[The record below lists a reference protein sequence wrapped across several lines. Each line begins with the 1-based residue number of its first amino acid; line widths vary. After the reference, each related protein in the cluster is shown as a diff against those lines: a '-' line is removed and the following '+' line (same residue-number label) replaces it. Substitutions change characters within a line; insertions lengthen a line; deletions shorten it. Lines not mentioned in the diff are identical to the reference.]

1 MTDNGKDYLTIKEF
15 SEMAGVSTQ
24 RVYQMVNQELKDFCR
39 VFGKVKKID
48 IQALKFLGKFSNSK
62 TKNIANSEQCIINA
76 LLAQLETK
84 DNQIFEL
91 QNVIKNMQN
100 VIENMQ
106 EQQLEITKSLTN
118 SQALH
123 AGTIKEHIDSTIY
136 DVKDEQ
142 NGKKNKFW
150 NWILN
155 FRRHK

>member
-24 RVYQMVNQELKDFCR
+24 RVYQMVNQELKDFCK

-91 QNVIKNMQN
+91 QNVIKNMQ
-100 VIENMQ
+100 

-123 AGTIKEHIDSTIY
+123 AGTIKEHIESTIY

-142 NGKKNKFW
+142 NEKKNKFW

>member
-39 VFGKVKKID
+39 VFGKVKKIN

-76 LLAQLETK
+76 LLAQLATK

-91 QNVIKNMQN
+91 QNVIK
-100 VIENMQ
+100 NMQ

>member
-1 MTDNGKDYLTIKEF
+1 MTDSGKDYLTIKEF

-24 RVYQMVNQELKDFCR
+24 RVYQMANQELKDFCR

-91 QNVIKNMQN
+91 QNVIKNMQ
-100 VIENMQ
+100 

-142 NGKKNKFW
+142 NEKKNKFW

>member
-1 MTDNGKDYLTIKEF
+1 MTDNGKDDLTIKEF

-39 VFGKVKKID
+39 VFGKVKKIE

-91 QNVIKNMQN
+91 QNVIKNMQ
-100 VIENMQ
+100 

-142 NGKKNKFW
+142 NEKKNKFW

>member
-39 VFGKVKKID
+39 VFGKVKKIE

-91 QNVIKNMQN
+91 QNVIK
-100 VIENMQ
+100 NMQ

>member
-24 RVYQMVNQELKDFCR
+24 RVYQMVNQELKDCCK

-48 IQALKFLGKFSNSK
+48 IQALKFPGKFSNSK

-91 QNVIKNMQN
+91 QNVIKNMQ
-100 VIENMQ
+100 

-142 NGKKNKFW
+142 NEKKNKFW

>member
-1 MTDNGKDYLTIKEF
+1 MTDNEKDYLTIKEF

-62 TKNIANSEQCIINA
+62 TNNIANSEQCIINA

-91 QNVIKNMQN
+91 QNVIK
-100 VIENMQ
+100 NMQ

-142 NGKKNKFW
+142 NEKKNKFW

>member
-91 QNVIKNMQN
+91 QNVIKNMQ
-100 VIENMQ
+100 

>member
-76 LLAQLETK
+76 LLAQLATK

-91 QNVIKNMQN
+91 QNFIK
-100 VIENMQ
+100 NMQ

-142 NGKKNKFW
+142 NEKKNKFW

>member
-62 TKNIANSEQCIINA
+62 TKQITNNEHCIINA

-91 QNVIKNMQN
+91 QNVIK
-100 VIENMQ
+100 NMQ

-142 NGKKNKFW
+142 NEKKNKFW

>member
-1 MTDNGKDYLTIKEF
+1 MTDNEKDYLTIKEF

-76 LLAQLETK
+76 LLAQLSTK

-91 QNVIKNMQN
+91 QNVIKNMQ
-100 VIENMQ
+100 
-106 EQQLEITKSLTN
+106 EQQLEITKSLNN

-142 NGKKNKFW
+142 NEKKNKFW

>member
-1 MTDNGKDYLTIKEF
+1 
-15 SEMAGVSTQ
+15 MAGVSTQ

-76 LLAQLETK
+76 LLAQLSTK

-91 QNVIKNMQN
+91 QNVIKNMQ
-100 VIENMQ
+100 
-106 EQQLEITKSLTN
+106 EQQLEITKSLNN
-118 SQALH
+118 SPALH

-142 NGKKNKFW
+142 NEKKNKFW

>member
-24 RVYQMVNQELKDFCR
+24 RVYQMVNQELKDFLQSIWK
-39 VFGKVKKID
+39 GKKIE

-91 QNVIKNMQN
+91 QNVIKNMQ
-100 VIENMQ
+100 

-142 NGKKNKFW
+142 NEKKK
-150 NWILN
+150 
-155 FRRHK
+155 

>member
-1 MTDNGKDYLTIKEF
+1 MTDNEKDYLTIKEF

-62 TKNIANSEQCIINA
+62 TKQITNNEHCIINA
-76 LLAQLETK
+76 LLAQLSTK

>member
-1 MTDNGKDYLTIKEF
+1 MTDNEKDYLTIKEF

-91 QNVIKNMQN
+91 QNVIKNMQ
-100 VIENMQ
+100 

-123 AGTIKEHIDSTIY
+123 AGTIKEHIGSTIY

-142 NGKKNKFW
+142 NEKKNKFW

>member
-1 MTDNGKDYLTIKEF
+1 MTDNEKDYLTIKEF

-91 QNVIKNMQN
+91 QNVIKNMQ
-100 VIENMQ
+100 

>member
-1 MTDNGKDYLTIKEF
+1 MTDNEKDYLTIKEF

-76 LLAQLETK
+76 LLAQLATK

-91 QNVIKNMQN
+91 QNVIK
-100 VIENMQ
+100 NMQ

-142 NGKKNKFW
+142 NEKKNKFW

>member
-1 MTDNGKDYLTIKEF
+1 MTDNEKDYLTIKEF

-76 LLAQLETK
+76 LLAQLATK

-91 QNVIKNMQN
+91 QNVIK
-100 VIENMQ
+100 NMQ

>member
-1 MTDNGKDYLTIKEF
+1 MTDNEKDYLTIKEF

-91 QNVIKNMQN
+91 QNVIKNMQ
-100 VIENMQ
+100 EH
-106 EQQLEITKSLTN
+106 QLEITKSLTN

-142 NGKKNKFW
+142 NEKKNKFW

>member
-24 RVYQMVNQELKDFCR
+24 RVYQMVNQELKDFCK

-62 TKNIANSEQCIINA
+62 TKQITNNEQCIINA
-76 LLAQLETK
+76 LLAQLSTK

-91 QNVIKNMQN
+91 QNVIK
-100 VIENMQ
+100 NMQ

-142 NGKKNKFW
+142 NEKKNKFW

>member
-1 MTDNGKDYLTIKEF
+1 MTDNEKDYLTIKEF

-76 LLAQLETK
+76 LLAQLSTK

>member
-1 MTDNGKDYLTIKEF
+1 M
-15 SEMAGVSTQ
+15 
-24 RVYQMVNQELKDFCR
+24 
-39 VFGKVKKID
+39 
-48 IQALKFLGKFSNSK
+48 
-62 TKNIANSEQCIINA
+62 
-76 LLAQLETK
+76 
-84 DNQIFEL
+84 
-91 QNVIKNMQN
+91 QNVIK
-100 VIENMQ
+100 NMQ

>member
-1 MTDNGKDYLTIKEF
+1 MTDNEKDYLTIKEF

-91 QNVIKNMQN
+91 QNVIKT
-100 VIENMQ
+100 MQ

-123 AGTIKEHIDSTIY
+123 AGTIKEHIESTIY

-142 NGKKNKFW
+142 NEKKNKFW

>member
-1 MTDNGKDYLTIKEF
+1 MTDNEKDYLTIKEF

-76 LLAQLETK
+76 LLAQLATK

-91 QNVIKNMQN
+91 QNVIKNMQ
-100 VIENMQ
+100 
-106 EQQLEITKSLTN
+106 EQQLEITKSLNN

-142 NGKKNKFW
+142 NEKKNKFW

>member
-1 MTDNGKDYLTIKEF
+1 MTDNGEDYLTIKEF

-76 LLAQLETK
+76 LLAQLATK

-91 QNVIKNMQN
+91 QNVIK
-100 VIENMQ
+100 NMQ

>member
-1 MTDNGKDYLTIKEF
+1 MTDSGKDYLTIKEF

-76 LLAQLETK
+76 LLAQLSTK

-91 QNVIKNMQN
+91 QNVIK
-100 VIENMQ
+100 NMQ

-136 DVKDEQ
+136 EVKDEQ
-142 NGKKNKFW
+142 NEKKNKFW

>member
-1 MTDNGKDYLTIKEF
+1 MTDNEKDYLTIKEF

-91 QNVIKNMQN
+91 QNVIKNMQ
-100 VIENMQ
+100 

-123 AGTIKEHIDSTIY
+123 AGTIKEHIESTIY

-142 NGKKNKFW
+142 NEKKNKFW

>member
-76 LLAQLETK
+76 LLAQLATK

-91 QNVIKNMQN
+91 QNVIK
-100 VIENMQ
+100 NMQ

>member
-1 MTDNGKDYLTIKEF
+1 MTDNEKDYLTIKEF

-39 VFGKVKKID
+39 VFGKVKKIN

-76 LLAQLETK
+76 LLAQLATK

-100 VIENMQ
+100 VIKNMQ

>member
-62 TKNIANSEQCIINA
+62 TKQITNNEHCIINA
-76 LLAQLETK
+76 LLAQLATK

-91 QNVIKNMQN
+91 QNVIK
-100 VIENMQ
+100 NMQ

>member
-91 QNVIKNMQN
+91 QNVIKNMQ
-100 VIENMQ
+100 

-118 SQALH
+118 SQALQ
-123 AGTIKEHIDSTIY
+123 AGTIKEHIESTIY

-142 NGKKNKFW
+142 NEKKNKFW